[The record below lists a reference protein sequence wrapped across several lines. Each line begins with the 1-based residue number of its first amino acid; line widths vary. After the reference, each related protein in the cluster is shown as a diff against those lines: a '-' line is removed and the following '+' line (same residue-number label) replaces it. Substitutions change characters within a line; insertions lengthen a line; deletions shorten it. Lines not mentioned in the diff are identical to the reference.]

1 MKRIILPVLILS
13 LLLLC
18 GCTAFLQIKPAQ
30 TTPQELL
37 TPSVPST
44 EQPPKLQPVALAG
57 IWQSTYSEVEGD
69 RTESTAT
76 TVIIY
81 GDTEETLSMT
91 YTNTEF
97 TDNNFRDLPLT
108 VIAGELY
115 PGCGNGS
122 WYAETPLIGLD
133 TYCVT
138 LLDENTLLL
147 QCNFEVDGL
156 PMVSYQWF
164 VRK

>member
-1 MKRIILPVLILS
+1 MKRIILLMLLAS
-13 LLLLC
+13 ALLLG
-18 GCTAFLQIKPAQ
+18 GCTAFLRAKPAQ
-30 TTPQELL
+30 VSSLELL
-37 TPSVPST
+37 TPST
-44 EQPPKLQPVALAG
+44 QPTQLPLELQPAALAG
-57 IWQSTYSEVEGD
+57 TWQSTYSEVEGD

-81 GDTEETLSMT
+81 GDTEATLSMT

-108 VIAGELY
+108 VIDGELY
-115 PGCGNGS
+115 PGCENGS

-147 QCNFEVDGL
+147 QCNFEVDGY

-164 VRK
+164 ARK